1 MTLGQYRVIEIGS
14 LPAAAYC
21 ARLLADF
28 GAEVI
33 KIEPPGGDPL
43 RSEPP
48 FIDAGGSQESAWFA
62 WLNYNK
68 KSITLDCTDTAN
80 AAQLQQLLDGADVLI
95 DGLGRHERLACGLD
109 RHALRRRYPHLV
121 IADVEWFG
129 ESGPYRDFAGTDAI
143 CRALAGLV
151 KVVGP
156 AEGPPLALPDYQSA
170 VVGGLAAYIPVVA
183 ALISR
188 LNGDEGREFEVS
200 VFEANVTAMELQV
213 AQLPPD
219 GIERRLGINSFSA
232 SGGMGIFACK
242 QGWIGITTNTP
253 QQWSALCEL
262 MGRPELGHDPQYLF
276 GLDRGVNRQKL
287 QPVFGAVLMQR
298 TAAEWFEDA
307 LRLKLP
313 FAIVPSM
320 AELLQTEVLRQR
332 GAIVPISIGE
342 RTAEA
347 PGSPLHLVATP
358 PLHGGRVP
366 AAGEHTAQ
374 MLEAIPR
381 ATPPRG
387 RRSSPAGQ
395 SNSRPLEGLRI
406 IDLSMGWAG
415 PLAARNM
422 ADLGADVI
430 KVEACQYPDWWR
442 GLDKDP
448 DAIERVLY
456 EKSERF
462 NFLQR
467 GKRGIT
473 LDLTSAEGVRLLKEL
488 VRTAD
493 ALLENNSA
501 GVLRKLGLEYPRLA
515 EVNPSIVM
523 MSMSAYGSSGPWSD
537 LRAYGSTLEQGS
549 GLPGM
554 AGYNGGVPVQTH
566 PAGGDPM
573 GGWNGS
579 AALLTALLHR
589 KRTGQGQFIDLSLVE
604 SMLPLTAVWA
614 LAQSANGR
622 IEPRQ
627 GNRHPLHVPHG
638 VFRCTDKQRDED
650 QWLMV
655 AVTSDALWQS
665 LCRVIGRDDLARD
678 ATLATAAGRRRREAE
693 LETAIAQWTQSQ
705 NADAAM
711 NALQAA
717 GVATGVVR
725 GAGDLPSEPQLQARG
740 FWQQV
745 ERAHVG
751 MHRQPSAPFRE
762 NGEPYTVTRPSP
774 TLGQYNTEVLQ
785 GILGL
790 SAADLDQL
798 EGKNVIGT
806 LPILPEKR
814 KVKAQAR

>member
-1 MTLGQYRVIEIGS
+1 MTLGQYRIIEIGS

-33 KIEPPGGDPL
+33 KVEPPGGDPL
-43 RSEPP
+43 RREPP
-48 FIDAGGSQESAWFA
+48 FIDTDGNRESAYFA
-62 WLNYNK
+62 YLNYNK
-68 KSITLDCTDTAN
+68 KSIVLYCTDTAGT
-80 AAQLQQLLDGADVLI
+80 AQLQQLLAGADVLI
-95 DGLGRHERLACGLD
+95 DGLARHERLACGLD
-109 RHALRRRYPHLV
+109 RHALRRQYPHLV
-121 IADVEWFG
+121 IADIEWFG
-129 ESGPYRDFAGTDAI
+129 ETGPYRDFVGTDAI

-156 AEGPPLALPDYQSA
+156 AEGPPLALPDYQSV
-170 VVGGLAAYIPVVA
+170 VVGGLAAYIPIMA

-188 LNGDEGREFEVS
+188 LNGDEGREFEIS

-219 GIERRLGINSFSA
+219 GVERRLGINSFSA
-232 SGGMGIFACK
+232 SGGMGIFPCR

-253 QQWSALCEL
+253 QQWSALCGL
-262 MGRPELGHDPQYLF
+262 MGRPELGNDPQYLF
-276 GLDRGVNRQKL
+276 GLERGTNRQKL
-287 QPVFGAVLMQR
+287 QPAFGAVLMQR
-298 TAAEWFEDA
+298 TAAEWFEEA
-307 LRLKLP
+307 LKLKLP

-332 GAIVPISIGE
+332 GAIVPIGIGE

-347 PGSPLHLVATP
+347 PGSPLHLVSTP

-366 AAGEHTAQ
+366 AAGEHAAQ
-374 MLEAIPR
+374 VLKASPR
-381 ATPPRG
+381 ATPSRG
-387 RRSSPAGQ
+387 QRASPGR
-395 SNSRPLEGLRI
+395 RPLEGLRI

-415 PLAARNM
+415 PLAGRNM

-488 VRTAD
+488 VKTAD
-493 ALLENNSA
+493 ALIENNSA

-515 EVNPSIVM
+515 EVNPSIIM

-554 AGYNGGVPVQTH
+554 AGHEGTVPVQTH

-638 VFRCTDKQRDED
+638 VFRCTDRDGED
-650 QWLMV
+650 QWIMV
-655 AVTSDALWQS
+655 AVTDDASWPA

-678 ATLATAAGRRRREAE
+678 AELATAAGRRRREAE
-693 LETAIAQWTQSQ
+693 LESAIAQWAQSQ
-705 NADAAM
+705 NPDAAM
-711 NALQAA
+711 NALQTA
-717 GVATGVVR
+717 GVAAGVVR
-725 GAGDLPSEPQLQARG
+725 GAGDLPNEPQLKARG
-740 FWQQV
+740 FWQHV

-762 NGEPYTVTRPSP
+762 NGRPYAVTRPSP
-774 TLGQYNTEVLQ
+774 TLGQYNAEVLQ
-785 GILGL
+785 GVLGL
-790 SAADLDQL
+790 TEDELKRLASQH
-798 EGKNVIGT
+798 VIGT

-814 KVKAQAR
+814 KVKAQSR